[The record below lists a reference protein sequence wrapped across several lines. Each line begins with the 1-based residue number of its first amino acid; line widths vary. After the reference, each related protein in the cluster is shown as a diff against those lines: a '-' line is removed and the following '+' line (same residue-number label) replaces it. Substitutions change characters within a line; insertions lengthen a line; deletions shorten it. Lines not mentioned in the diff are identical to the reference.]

1 MIIKKIK
8 WGIIGPGTIANNFAD
23 GLKESKSGELIA
35 IASKTEEKLNLFG
48 NKYNISHSLR
58 YNNYKDIVNNKEV
71 DAIYISTPHT
81 FHAEWTIKAAV
92 MGKHILCEKP
102 GAVNLSEGKKVIEVV
117 QKAGVFYMEGFMY
130 RCHPQIK
137 KLLSIIKDKRI
148 GDITFIKSS
157 FGFDT
162 KRNIPESRLFNIEL
176 AGGSI
181 LDVGLYPVSFSR
193 LIAGAALGKEYLN
206 PYNIEG
212 SATIGETGVDEI
224 ANIYMYFENGIT
236 AEGSTAIRKN
246 MENNAVITGT
256 KGSIILDQPWTPV
269 KEGGPYKSSIII
281 ESNKKKETIEVTG
294 PEHLFSF
301 EAEVASNAIINNKFE
316 APYPA
321 MTWND
326 TLGNLETL
334 DKWRNI
340 VGYNLPQDQL

>member
-1 MIIKKIK
+1 M
-8 WGIIGPGTIANNFAD
+8 
-23 GLKESKSGELIA
+23 
-35 IASKTEEKLNLFG
+35 
-48 NKYNISHSLR
+48 
-58 YNNYKDIVNNKEV
+58 
-71 DAIYISTPHT
+71 
-81 FHAEWTIKAAV
+81 
-92 MGKHILCEKP
+92 
-102 GAVNLSEGKKVIEVV
+102 IEVV

-256 KGSIILDQPWTPV
+256 KGSIILDQPWTPG